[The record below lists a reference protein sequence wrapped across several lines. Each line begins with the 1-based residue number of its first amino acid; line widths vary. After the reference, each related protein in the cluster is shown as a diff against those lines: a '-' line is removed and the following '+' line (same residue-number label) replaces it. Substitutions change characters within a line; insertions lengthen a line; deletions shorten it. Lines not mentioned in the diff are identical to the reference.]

1 MPEGGGVGAGVLG
14 TNRQAVQQRHGVCGK
29 WIGRGIAGQSA
40 GAQR

>member
-14 TNRQAVQQRHGVCGK
+14 TNRQAVQLRHGVCGK